1 MGYIDVIKKSFILFP
16 AIAFF
21 FTGFFILRQYHKY
34 GSINKFRTLIVYSFI
49 LYLMTIYFLVI
60 LPLPSQDVVDGLKTP
75 YCQLIPFKAIY
86 DFLRDTPLV
95 INDFKT
101 YFKAISDS
109 SFYVIV
115 FNILMFVPF
124 GMYLRYY
131 YKCSLKKTIL
141 FSFMLSLFF
150 ELTQLSGLYFIY
162 SRPYRLFDVDD
173 LIQNT
178 LGGFIGYFIMSRINF
193 LPSRDHIDDV
203 SYRDGRFV
211 SGLRRLVLFVFDIS
225 LCLLLYFFVSLL
237 IDYKYLI
244 YIVMFIYFVL
254 IPSIFNGK
262 TIGSKF
268 LNVQFK
274 FSYNLFLGLL
284 FRFLFLYFYYIVLPF
299 VFFWFKFNF
308 VFKGVFI
315 LVMFL
320 IIPLFYLINVILL
333 LKGKGM
339 FYDKLLRVEYIS
351 TVQK

>member
-1 MGYIDVIKKSFILFP
+1 MEYIDVIKKSFILFP

-34 GSINKFRTLIVYSFI
+34 GSINKLRTLIVYSFI

-131 YKCSLKKTIL
+131 YKCSLKKTLL

-178 LGGFIGYFIMSRINF
+178 LGGFVGYFIMGRINF
-193 LPSRDHIDDV
+193 LPSRDCIDDV
-203 SYRDGRFV
+203 SYRDGRSV
-211 SGLRRLVLFVFDIS
+211 SGLRRFVLFVFDIC
-225 LCLLLYFFVSLL
+225 LCLLLYFFVSLF

-262 TIGSKF
+262 TVGSKF

-274 FSYNLFLGLL
+274 FSYNLFWGLL

-308 VFKGVFI
+308 AFKSVFI
-315 LVMFL
+315 LLMLL